1 MNSIEQVGWTQEYSS
16 EDLQN
21 RVARRLLNP
30 ALLAIELDI

>member
-1 MNSIEQVGWTQEYSS
+1 MNTIEQNGWTKEYSS

-30 ALLAIELDI
+30 ALVAIELDI